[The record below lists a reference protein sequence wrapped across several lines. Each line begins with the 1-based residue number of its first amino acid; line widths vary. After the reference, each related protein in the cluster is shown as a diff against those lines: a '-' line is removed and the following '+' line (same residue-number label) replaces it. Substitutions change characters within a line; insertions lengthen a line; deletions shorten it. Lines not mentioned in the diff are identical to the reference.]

1 MKILTNYAGKGV
13 SAPPRYLE
21 DLVSVKPGLWTQHFL
36 AGIENEWSHISE
48 SRRNSLEPHK
58 DTPHQRGQQ
67 PAECDFEQLLPAAAI
82 ILAVNP
88 TEITEITSSKV
99 LYL

>member
-1 MKILTNYAGKGV
+1 MLARVYQLPPDIWRILG
-13 SAPPRYLE
+13 
-21 DLVSVKPGLWTQHFL
+21 SVKPGLWTQHFF
-36 AGIENEWSHISE
+36 AWIENEWSHISE

-67 PAECDFEQLLPAAAI
+67 PAECDFEHLLPAAAI